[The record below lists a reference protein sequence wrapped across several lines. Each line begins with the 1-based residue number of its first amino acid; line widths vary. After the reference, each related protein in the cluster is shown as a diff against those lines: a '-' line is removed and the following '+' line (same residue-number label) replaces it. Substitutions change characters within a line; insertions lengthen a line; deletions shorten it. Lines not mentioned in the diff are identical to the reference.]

1 MSDSAAIAI
10 VAVLTMI
17 AIAMTLF
24 PKLQRFYVLVLIFG
38 VLLATSV
45 FLQG

>member
-1 MSDSAAIAI
+1 MSDNAAIAI
-10 VAVLTMI
+10 VAVLTLV